1 MSIFFNLRRFL
12 AFFEV
17 RASEAEQ
24 SFEMRDS
31 YGTESRIQ
39 KYAAANK
46 IDRPTD
52 RMAYTGLDG
61 FVNAICHLQR

>member
-1 MSIFFNLRRFL
+1 MEL
-12 AFFEV
+12 
-17 RASEAEQ
+17 
-24 SFEMRDS
+24 RDS

-46 IDRPTD
+46 MDRPTD

-61 FVNAICHLQR
+61 SVNAICHLQR